1 MNTDRDPDLPPSPP
15 RGRRLLQCLGWFVH
29 FYTALG
35 LVAAAGIAVLIVR
48 GGHESFRL
56 AFALMLV
63 ATLID
68 STDGLF
74 ARAVR
79 IKEVIPSFD
88 GRRLDDIVDFLTYS
102 FLPLLL
108 IWRAGILP
116 AGYEPCLLV
125 PLLASA
131 YGFCQVAAKTDDGYF
146 LGFPSYW
153 NLVAFHLYLLH
164 AYIAPLPGWFSVG
177 LIIGLALLTFAPTRY
192 LYPSQRSRLNVITR
206 VLGAAWTVLLVWIL
220 YYLPT
225 GGGDFASYGV
235 PTKGLILASL
245 LFPAYYMVASW
256 VVSLRIWRARRGAK
270 GSAQRGD
277 VTP

>member
-1 MNTDRDPDLPPSPP
+1 MKTDPDSVRPLAPPG
-15 RGRRLLQCLGWFVH
+15 GRRLLQVLGWFVH

-48 GGHESFRL
+48 GGHDSFRL

-63 ATLID
+63 ATVID

-79 IKEVIPSFD
+79 IKEVIPGFD
-88 GRRLDDIVDFLTYS
+88 GRRLDDIIDFLTYS

-116 AGYEPCLLV
+116 VGYEPYLLV

-146 LGFPSYW
+146 LGFPSFW
-153 NLVAFHLYLLH
+153 NLVAFYLYLLH
-164 AYIAPLPGWFSVG
+164 AYIAPLPGWLS
-177 LIIGLALLTFAPTRY
+177 IGLLIGLSLLTFAPTRY
-192 LYPSQRSRLNVITR
+192 LYPSQRSRLNVVTR
-206 VLGAAWTVLLVWIL
+206 VLGAVWTLILVWIL
-220 YYLPT
+220 YRVPT
-225 GGGDFASYGV
+225 GTGDIASV
-235 PTKGLILASL
+235 NAATKGLILASL
-245 LFPAYYMVASW
+245 VFPAYYMAASW
-256 VVSLRIWRARRGAK
+256 VVSLRLWRAGRGADLPP
-270 GSAQRGD
+270 SR
-277 VTP
+277 T